1 MIRLHPLM
9 WESYRLSHSEGVLLA
24 VLNLLI
30 LKIAEL
36 FFSFWWASQNSP
48 KCRVLIDCKENV
60 VEHGTKWENNSL
72 HHTRSCPTLSD
83 PMDCSLPGSS
93 FHGIFQQEYWSG
105 VPLPSPLYTAVC
117 IIQEPVTTP
126 LLPLT
131 RFLSVSSVTWSL
143 LISGRGGTWTYVC
156 LIPRLFFWHLEPRHL
171 QANS

>member
-1 MIRLHPLM
+1 MLIRLHPLM

-72 HHTRSCPTLSD
+72 HPTVKLGLYFVLLKLLFFL
-83 PMDCSLPGSS
+83 SLPSVLPFLSS
-93 FHGIFQQEYWSG
+93 FSPPFSLSCFSQPVIFTNVHLWYCLEMSENG
-105 VPLPSPLYTAVC
+105 NVGLNFFF
-117 IIQEPVTTP
+117 
-126 LLPLT
+126 LPL
-131 RFLSVSSVTWSL
+131 FDFKD
-143 LISGRGGTWTYVC
+143 
-156 LIPRLFFWHLEPRHL
+156 LFVAFE
-171 QANS
+171 SF